1 MDITLAG
8 TQADSSIS
16 SNAKFNS
23 FTISELY
30 LDSNRVPG
38 DPRRPQS
45 SSEVNV
51 CQENGRTVMMKE
63 AFQFMYD
70 SSIITIMMIMMTI
83 IVLLVLL
90 LPLLRTL
97 SLMCNL
103 ISYLSPIVALGRDEA
118 QSDSYKKHYSSSLFL
133 I

>member
-1 MDITLAG
+1 
-8 TQADSSIS
+8 
-16 SNAKFNS
+16 
-23 FTISELY
+23 
-30 LDSNRVPG
+30 
-38 DPRRPQS
+38 
-45 SSEVNV
+45 
-51 CQENGRTVMMKE
+51 MMKE

-118 QSDSYKKHYSSSLFL
+118 QSDRQLQETLLFVTFL
-133 I
+133 DLTKAFDTVNRDALW